1 MQPVWPPSL
10 RLLERVLP
18 NSSINAVLRG
28 GALPHEARLSVY
40 DANDILGTVKLPQ
53 APNAFFGYV
62 PAPEDCAG
70 YQIVVLAPN
79 NSPESDFWLTQGAY
93 RRQCAGHVRHI
104 ESPFILSLSRTR
116 NPHVL

>member
-1 MQPVWPPSL
+1 MPPVWAPCL

-18 NSSINAVLRG
+18 NASINAVIRG
-28 GALPHEARLSVY
+28 GALPHEARLNVY

-79 NSPESDFWLTQGAY
+79 KSPESDFWLTQGAY
-93 RRQCAGHVRHI
+93 RRLCAGHV
-104 ESPFILSLSRTR
+104 
-116 NPHVL
+116 